1 MQRFINACRVC
12 SHQFPALAVPLQD
25 DSPSTRSVNTAPWY
39 LWRFSQSQEVVSSC
53 GGVLGCSS
61 YLTSAWGSMTRH
73 IGMLSRRAVGGD
85 APKIIIFTDE
95 NRLDLPWTPGE
106 DDRRCLGAG
115 LPGLDHSFLHDQQW

>member
-1 MQRFINACRVC
+1 MVLVAIQPKSGSGIIMWW
-12 SHQFPALAVPLQD
+12 SSGLLQL
-25 DSPSTRSVNTAPWY
+25 PTST
-39 LWRFSQSQEVVSSC
+39 WR
-53 GGVLGCSS
+53 
-61 YLTSAWGSMTRH
+61 SMTRH

-95 NRLDLPWTPGE
+95 NRLDLPWKPGE